1 MKTRIIHTK
10 IWKDPWFADLLPTEK
25 LLFIYFITNE
35 KVNIIHLYEVSS
47 REITFDLGLTTSQ
60 IEQAKIKF
68 QKANKLFFK
77 DDYVFLVNAFK
88 YEQYTG
94 EKNDKARQS
103 LLNQLPK
110 PILGWY
116 ESITSGEYTPI
127 DTPIDRG
134 QIGSINHKSEI
145 INKKTENKEREEKS
159 NEATPKSPKTSGKTT
174 SESDE
179 AVVDPALKVLEK
191 WNETFVKNFTSVR
204 TIRSNLTYWL
214 TEYNLDQILEAIER
228 VQYHPFWR
236 DKMVNPTILF
246 RRKNTHGEDV
256 DYIGTMLNETKIPKK
271 IEMPWSDEMPRN
283 PEIPQDQVER
293 NLEIIKQM
301 KKQLGVLS
309 V

>member
-25 LLFIYFITNE
+25 LLFIYFVTNE

-47 REITFDLGLTTSQ
+47 REIAFDLGLTTSQ

-116 ESITSGEYTPI
+116 ESITSGKYTPI
-127 DTPIDRG
+127 DTPIYRG

-145 INKKTENKEREEKS
+145 INHKTENKEREEKS
-159 NEATPKSPKTSGKTT
+159 DEATLKNPKSSGKTA

-179 AVVDPALKVLEK
+179 AVVDPELKVLEK
-191 WNETFVKNFTSVR
+191 WNEVFKTNFKSPR
-204 TIRSNLTYWL
+204 SIRSNLGYWL
-214 TEYNLDQILEAIER
+214 EVYELDQILEAIER
-228 VQYHPFWR
+228 IQYHKFWR
-236 DKMVNPTILF
+236 DKMSPTTFL
-246 RRKNTHGEDV
+246 RRKNPRGEDV
-256 DYIGTMLNETKIPKK
+256 DYIGTMLNETKIPKR
-271 IEMPWSDEMPRN
+271 IEMSWDDEIPRN

-293 NLEIIKQM
+293 NLEKIKQM
-301 KKQLGVLS
+301 KRKLGVLS